1 MYCPKCKSY
10 DELDFDPLQNIEA
23 FMKYVQIE
31 QKKWKAFKE
40 KRKREGKILPNPA
53 RKLED
58 DSASDITQLD
68 KKEIL
73 SHYYSAVMTKAQKKN
88 AERRKTQE
96 RLYDNKRC
104 GDGKTCG
111 ACMTKYG
118 RNRPKSCRNK
128 ATVRME
134 LREVKKPVVMF
145 DEEISAH

>member
-58 DSASDITQLD
+58 DSASDIT
-68 KKEIL
+68 
-73 SHYYSAVMTKAQKKN
+73 
-88 AERRKTQE
+88 
-96 RLYDNKRC
+96 
-104 GDGKTCG
+104 
-111 ACMTKYG
+111 
-118 RNRPKSCRNK
+118 
-128 ATVRME
+128 
-134 LREVKKPVVMF
+134 
-145 DEEISAH
+145 